1 MSSFHGL
8 QVNNQ
13 LVYAPTVLGRFYFAR
28 TSLRFTAPQQKRY
41 NQGGFMQRVLIFIV
55 LCIFSL
61 SSQAQIDFS
70 ATVHCSYQKGQYL
83 SKDKSENVHN
93 SKPLNW
99 AFNNLSGKKPIY
111 ISGGDT
117 GEVITIPLDLGVI
130 IYLPDST
137 GTHTFTVWNNG
148 QSFWAKQMNLL
159 GTLNA
164 QQYIGSCAN

>member
-1 MSSFHGL
+1 MYPLKCS
-8 QVNNQ
+8 
-13 LVYAPTVLGRFYFAR
+13 RFILTPLF
-28 TSLRFTAPQQKRY
+28 
-41 NQGGFMQRVLIFIV
+41 LIFIV

-61 SSQAQIDFS
+61 SSQAQIYFS
-70 ATVHCSYQKGQYL
+70 ETVHCSYQKGQYL
-83 SKDKSENVHN
+83 SQDEAKNVHN

-99 AFNNLSGKKPIY
+99 AFNNLSGKNPIY

-130 IYLPDST
+130 IYLPVST

-148 QSFWAKQMNLL
+148 QSFWAKQISLL